1 MTQVQSQDYANS
13 DTSSRHRGKCFVRNA
28 VAVALGVAFLGGI
41 FAQQGSPGS
50 AVQSATAAE
59 PDVAHLVISGSTG
72 TVGMDADHA
81 DELIIVDGNFHSREC
96 SKLGFRKSE
105 ARVERDGDVI
115 RFSAVN
121 VSPKYGTLSWE
132 GVIRDGVVQALYV
145 WEKKRMFW
153 TIQRKYWF
161 SGAVKNGAIKIGS
174 IKNGSI
180 KNGSIKTAEV
190 NNVVF

>member
-1 MTQVQSQDYANS
+1 MFELQSHTQTNS
-13 DTSSRHRGKCFVRNA
+13 GTSSRCPGKRFVRSA
-28 VAVALGVAFLGGI
+28 LGAALGVTLLGSVV
-41 FAQQGSPGS
+41 AQQGSLGP
-50 AVQSATAAE
+50 AIQTATAAGL
-59 PDVAHLVISGSTG
+59 DVPQLVISGSTG

-81 DELIIVDGNFHSREC
+81 DELVFADGNFHSREC

-105 ARVERDGDVI
+105 AQVTRDGEVI

-121 VSPKYGTLSWE
+121 VSPRYGTLSWE

-161 SGAVKNGAIKIGS
+161 SGEMKNAVY
-174 IKNGSI
+174 
-180 KNGSIKTAEV
+180 
-190 NNVVF
+190 